1 MPIQIVD
8 LALASAEVQR
18 EAAQLLVDGFREF
31 APEAWPTLADGIEEV
46 GGMLVED
53 RIARA
58 ALDDSGHVVGWIGG
72 ILQYDGNVCELHP
85 VVVRADLQRH
95 GIGRAL
101 VQDLEQQAAAR
112 GCTVI
117 TLGTDDEIG
126 LTSLAGVDL
135 FPNPLEHLT
144 RIQDRGGHPFGF
156 YQKLG
161 YAVTGIVPDA
171 NGFGKPDIWM
181 SKRIKPFSKP

>member
-8 LALASAEVQR
+8 LAGASARVQR

-31 APEAWPTLADGIEEV
+31 APEAWPTLAEGLEEV
-46 GGMLVED
+46 GEMVAED

-58 ALDDSGHVVGWIGG
+58 ALDDDGHVLGWIGG

-85 VVVRADLQRH
+85 LVVRADIQRR

-112 GCTVI
+112 GCIVI
-117 TLGTDDEIG
+117 TLGTDDESG
-126 LTSLAGVDL
+126 LTSLAGADL
-135 FPNPLEHLT
+135 FPDPLAHLA

-156 YQKLG
+156 YQKMG
-161 YAVTGIVPDA
+161 YVLTGVVPDA

-181 SKRIKPFSKP
+181 SKRIKPLSKP